1 MTFYGNVKL
10 TIPAGS
16 DSGDKQRIRGKG
28 IDNKYHRTKGNMY
41 IILKVITPKKLSREQ
56 KKLIESLNKT
66 NLEDLTIAKFD
77 KFTEKNEK

>member
-1 MTFYGNVKL
+1 
-10 TIPAGS
+10 
-16 DSGDKQRIRGKG
+16 
-28 IDNKYHRTKGNMY
+28 MY

-66 NLEDLTIAKFD
+66 NLEDSTIAKFD